1 MALGAHN
8 SLNSLSLSGSLFS
21 PQSSQRTLFLACFI
35 LDKGKSP
42 ELVFNRLSKFS

>member
-8 SLNSLSLSGSLFS
+8 SLSLSLSLSGSLLS
-21 PQSSQRTLFLACFI
+21 PQSSLFPVCFI

-42 ELVFNRLSKFS
+42 EVVFNRVSKFS